1 MFFERGATMMMKCN
15 TLILIIILIIMKYYQ
30 LNKIRVRTVSFDG
43 TQRAAFLSSS
53 HFGAGK
59 LYNSF

>member
-1 MFFERGATMMMKCN
+1 MIMKCI
-15 TLILIIILIIMKYYQ
+15 TLISIIFLIIMKNYK

-43 TQRAAFLSSS
+43 TQRADFLSNS

-59 LYNSF
+59 LYNSI